1 MREDEG
7 GRLRSP
13 DLFMGENVMTDNEL
27 LQAILAELEQV
38 NDLLE
43 CGLFGLFMVAG
54 FVLLRI
60 IVLRST
66 I

>member
-1 MREDEG
+1 
-7 GRLRSP
+7 
-13 DLFMGENVMTDNEL
+13 MTDNEL
-27 LQAILAELEQV
+27 LQAILAELEQA

-43 CGLFGLFMVAG
+43 CGLFGLYMVAG

>member
-1 MREDEG
+1 VG
-7 GRLRSP
+7 GFGRPTFLW
-13 DLFMGENVMTDNEL
+13 GKIVMTDNEL
-27 LQAILAELEQV
+27 LQAILAELEQA